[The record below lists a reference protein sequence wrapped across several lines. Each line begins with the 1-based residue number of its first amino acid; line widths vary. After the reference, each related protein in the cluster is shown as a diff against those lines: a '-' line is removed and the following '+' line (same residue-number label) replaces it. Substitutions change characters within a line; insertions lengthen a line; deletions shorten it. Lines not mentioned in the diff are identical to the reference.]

1 MTLVPASPI
10 ARSDTDALL
19 SKPYIGRFAPSPSGP
34 LHFGSLI
41 AALGSYLQAKANQG
55 KWLVRIED
63 IDPPREVAGADKAIL
78 ASLEQYGLTWDGP
91 VRYQSQQTEHYEY
104 VLTQLRQQALTYA
117 CQCTRAMIKQQGG
130 LYLGTCRHLGLTDKN
145 NAIRLHVKQGITEF
159 TDKLQGRVKINPA
172 MANEDFIIKR
182 KDGLYAY
189 NLAVTLDDIDQGITE
204 VVRGADLLEPTA
216 RQIGLMQLLNA
227 PVPDYVHLP
236 LAVTKPGFKL
246 SKQNHAPAISDQD
259 IRQTT
264 WRALAF
270 LGQQPPKALME
281 EPQENILNWA
291 ISNWQLDKVAHQTE
305 QLLTTEPT
313 T

>member
-1 MTLVPASPI
+1 MTHATSGPI
-10 ARSDTDALL
+10 ANLDSPMPLQR
-19 SKPYIGRFAPSPSGP
+19 PYIGRFAPSPSGP

-55 KWLVRIED
+55 LWLVRIED
-63 IDPPREVAGADKAIL
+63 IDPPREVPGADKAIL
-78 ASLEQYGLTWDGP
+78 QTLEQYGLTWDGEI
-91 VRYQSQQTEHYEY
+91 RYQSQQTEHYEA
-104 VLTQLRQQALTYA
+104 VLAQLKQLGLTYA

-130 LYLGTCRHLGLTDKN
+130 LYSGTCHKLQLPDEN
-145 NAIRLHVKQGITEF
+145 NAIRLHVNQGVTEF
-159 TDKLQGRVKINPA
+159 VDRLQGKVLINPA

-189 NLAVTLDDIDQGITE
+189 NLAVTLDDIDQGITQ

-216 RQIGLMQLLNA
+216 RQIGLMQLLKA
-227 PVPDYVHLP
+227 PIPDYVHLP

-259 IRQTT
+259 ICQTT

-270 LGQQPPKALME
+270 LGQQPPVELLDGDQAS
-281 EPQENILNWA
+281 ILKWA
-291 ISNWQLDKVAHQTE
+291 IAHWRLEKVAHQTE
-305 QLLTTEPT
+305 QILS
-313 T
+313 

>member
-1 MTLVPASPI
+1 MTLVPASRIVNPE
-10 ARSDTDALL
+10 TDRQ

-34 LHFGSLI
+34 LHFGSLV

-55 KWLVRIED
+55 QWLVRIED

-78 ASLEQYGLTWDGP
+78 TTLEQYGLTWDGP
-91 VRYQSQQTEHYEY
+91 VRYQSQQTELYEQ
-104 VLTQLRQQALTYA
+104 VLTQLREQGLTYA

-130 LYLGTCRHLGLTDKN
+130 LYSGSCRQLALTDKN
-145 NAIRLHVKQGITEF
+145 NAIRLHVEQGVTAFI
-159 TDKLQGRVKINPA
+159 DKLQGQVFINPD
-172 MANEDFIIKR
+172 MAHEDFIIKR

-246 SKQNHAPAISDQD
+246 SKQNHAPSIADQD

-270 LGQQPPKALME
+270 LGQQPPPALVH
-281 EPQENILNWA
+281 EPQTNIIHWA
-291 ISNWQLDKVAHQTE
+291 IAHWQLKKVAHQTE
-305 QLLTTEPT
+305 QILS
-313 T
+313 